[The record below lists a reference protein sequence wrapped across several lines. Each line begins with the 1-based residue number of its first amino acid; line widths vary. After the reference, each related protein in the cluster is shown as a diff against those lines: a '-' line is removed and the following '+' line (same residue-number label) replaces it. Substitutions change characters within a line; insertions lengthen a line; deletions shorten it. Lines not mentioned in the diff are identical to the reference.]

1 KTCSTDR
8 EMLTRERTE
17 LQDECQ
23 KLNGEKEIE
32 ELREKN
38 KELLTEKE
46 LLVQRKEKS
55 ETKLVEII
63 KEKESLCAETEQLA
77 SSIERLKSDF

>member
-63 KEKESLCAETEQLA
+63 KEKEILCAETEQLA

>member
-38 KELLTEKE
+38 KQLVTEKE
-46 LLVQRKEKS
+46 LSVQRKEKS
-55 ETKLVEII
+55 ETKLVETI

>member
-8 EMLTRERTE
+8 EMLMRERTE

-38 KELLTEKE
+38 KQLLTEKE
-46 LLVQRKEKS
+46 LSVQRKEKS
-55 ETKLVEII
+55 ETKLVETI

>member
-38 KELLTEKE
+38 KQLLTEKE
-46 LLVQRKEKS
+46 LSVQRKEKS
-55 ETKLVEII
+55 ETKLVETI

>member
-77 SSIERLKSDF
+77 SSIKRLKSDF